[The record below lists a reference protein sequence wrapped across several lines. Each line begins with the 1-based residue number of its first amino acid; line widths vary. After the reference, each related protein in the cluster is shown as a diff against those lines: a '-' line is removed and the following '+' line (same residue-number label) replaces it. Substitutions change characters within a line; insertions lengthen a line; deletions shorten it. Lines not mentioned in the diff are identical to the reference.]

1 MSLLQRF
8 GGRTLPN
15 LQGIKGVNTGHYRRK
30 AKQNHNQT
38 LTWAK
43 LSATFVWT
51 CCLGVFLGLRVTS

>member
-38 LTWAK
+38 LT
-43 LSATFVWT
+43 
-51 CCLGVFLGLRVTS
+51 